1 MPSFLH
7 VMFPWNMKRGQL
19 HLSNLIIITTTT
31 GTVMLMTM
39 TVFACL
45 GESKALFCC
54 QVNLQGNIIL
64 VWYRPASPASRAW

>member
-1 MPSFLH
+1 
-7 VMFPWNMKRGQL
+7 MKRGQL
-19 HLSNLIIITTTT
+19 HLSNMIIITTTTRTT

-64 VWYRPASPASRAW
+64 VLYRAASPASCAW